1 MNRRAKFDAASFILG
16 GEICNRTN
24 TQTVTDICTPRLW
37 ACVDNNV
44 MFLKLTC
51 ILEQVAADYSG
62 TDSMCVICV
71 CHL

>member
-1 MNRRAKFDAASFILG
+1 
-16 GEICNRTN
+16 
-24 TQTVTDICTPRLW
+24 
-37 ACVDNNV
+37 